1 MATNVYM
8 TNRKQYERPQAMLWA
23 NNPGTISD
31 GLYVPNGFEVGQNV
45 STAPQGS
52 LLDEFLILSDDNRSS
67 LEFQPLRIERRER
80 MINGRM
86 RSYHIAD
93 KLSISTSW
101 SMLPSRS
108 FSSSP
113 EFNSVGE
120 PALRES
126 GNRARGEDNSFE
138 ILPNITNLSEKFT
151 TDGGAGGVEVL
162 DWYNSHKDS
171 FWVYLAYDKYS
182 NFSDSD
188 EEKYSRLGQYNQI
201 IEMFISDFNYS
212 VQKRGGSNY
221 DFWNISVTLEEV

>member
-8 TNRKQYERPQAMLWA
+8 TSRKKYQRPQAMLWS
-23 NNPGTISD
+23 NNPGTIID
-31 GLYVPNGFEVGQNV
+31 GFYIPKGFEVGQDP
-45 STAPQGS
+45 ADAAQGE
-52 LLDEFLILSDDNRSS
+52 LLDEFLILSDDNRTA
-67 LEFQPLRIERRER
+67 LEFQPIRLERRER

-108 FSSSP
+108 YASSP
-113 EFNSVGE
+113 DFDSATAAPAVG
-120 PALRES
+120 A
-126 GNRARGEDNSFE
+126 GE
-138 ILPNITNLSEKFT
+138 KYT
-151 TDGGAGGVEVL
+151 TDGGSGGVEIL

-182 NFSDSD
+182 NFSEED
-188 EEKYSRLGQYNQI
+188 EDRYSRLGQYNQI
-201 IEMFISDFNYS
+201 IEMYISDFNYS
-212 VQKRGGSNY
+212 VQKRGGSNH